1 MSAINNKSSKN
12 QSMPMVMPLS
22 WLPLTFTLDPP
33 QAVAAIASSIPV
45 NARVFFLRSREES
58 TPNATAAT
66 IRNWIKRRIQCSEY
80 NGRNSA
86 EVRNCG
92 KCRQRTPPNARNPK
106 KTDNI
111 PLHHPV
117 PKPVDSASPKNSL
130 IFCSITA
137 SLSLGS
143 DGEAGKEFSV
153 GCLQHGT
160 CIL

>member
-1 MSAINNKSSKN
+1 
-12 QSMPMVMPLS
+12 MPMVMPLS
-22 WLPLTFTLDPP
+22 LFPLTLTLEPP
-33 QAVAAIASSIPV
+33 QAVAAMANSIPV
-45 NARVFFLRSREES
+45 NARVFFLRRREEI

-86 EVRNCG
+86 EVRNWG
-92 KCRQRTPPNARNPK
+92 KCRHKTPPKARNPK

-111 PLHHPV
+111 PLHQPV
-117 PKPVDSASPKNSL
+117 PKPVASASPKNSL
-130 IFCSITA
+130 IFCSITL

-160 CIL
+160 CILLPQPVDLSLFNIG